1 MPAAPLI
8 FLSIICMF
16 CPSIW
21 NVRQNGQFVNLPGA
35 RMFPADMI
43 TPSCCY
49 FSFLKPEKDK
59 KMKAL
64 VSHFIKDLLTSLW
77 KAIIRRENV
86 EGKNSIIC
94 VWNYLHLKYFY

>member
-8 FLSIICMF
+8 FLSILCMF

-21 NVRQNGQFVNLPGA
+21 NVRQDGQFVNLPGA

-49 FSFLKPEKDK
+49 FPFLKPEKDK

-64 VSHFIKDLLTSLW
+64 VSHFIKVKIYSPLSEKQL
-77 KAIIRRENV
+77 
-86 EGKNSIIC
+86 
-94 VWNYLHLKYFY
+94 

>member
-8 FLSIICMF
+8 FLSVLCMF

-21 NVRQNGQFVNLPGA
+21 NVRQGGQFVNLPGA

-49 FSFLKPEKDK
+49 FAFLTPEKDK

-64 VSHFIKDLLTSLW
+64 VSHFKKVKIYSLLSEKQL
-77 KAIIRRENV
+77 
-86 EGKNSIIC
+86 
-94 VWNYLHLKYFY
+94 